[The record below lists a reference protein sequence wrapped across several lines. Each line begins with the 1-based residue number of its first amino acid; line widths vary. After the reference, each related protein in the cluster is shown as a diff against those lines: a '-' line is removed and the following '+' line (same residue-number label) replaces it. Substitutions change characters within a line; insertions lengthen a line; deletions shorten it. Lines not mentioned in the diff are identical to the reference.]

1 MLVPKYFILNREAAG
16 SGTCL
21 CHIQVDS
28 NLYINCRKPRMWGC
42 YCVSYCCVSV
52 VVLPYHACGWAV
64 EWVAVEP
71 PTVVTFSHNP
81 VLHNVLLCMQV
92 TITTRQL
99 VGHLAGIRHYEK
111 ASNSSSKNKEAAS
124 KEVKDKKNV
133 RLLLVFV
140 DVFCFLLLHL
150 HVGHC
155 MSYQHIH
162 CY

>member
-1 MLVPKYFILNREAAG
+1 
-16 SGTCL
+16 
-21 CHIQVDS
+21 
-28 NLYINCRKPRMWGC
+28 MWGL

-52 VVLPYHACGWAV
+52 VVLLYHACGWAV
-64 EWVAVEP
+64 EWIAVQP
-71 PTVVTFSHNP
+71 PTAVTFSHNP
-81 VLHNVLLCMQV
+81 VLLCLQV

-99 VGHLAGIRHYEK
+99 VSHLAGIRHYEK
-111 ASNSSSKNKEAAS
+111 PSNSSSKNKETAS

-162 CY
+162 CYWSLSWNMVSVVQSYLTFNVRTFKCRALLCRRNLNAI